1 MYVKA
6 IVPQLNVKYVGDC
19 ALLRLL
25 LNYVANQFHQLISS
39 QLMVFQDWLFV
50 DLLTFSYLLTLNAT
64 WGCFTCT
71 VSCANCTRNYM
82 IIYVYTKQICGM
94 LMPPISQFMFLPQI
108 CRFCWNKLRTEG
120 NGLCPACRQVCHCSP
135 CRISQPWGGYY
146 SLWINILS
154 CHNSLEFSTF
164 CFAGLQ
170 REPRGFQAAD
180 HGGDGSHQ
188 GGEEAERSGS
198 SHFFE
203 RWLILDITN

>member
-1 MYVKA
+1 MFIPSRY
-6 IVPQLNVKYVGDC
+6 
-19 ALLRLL
+19 
-25 LNYVANQFHQLISS
+25 
-39 QLMVFQDWLFV
+39 
-50 DLLTFSYLLTLNAT
+50 
-64 WGCFTCT
+64 
-71 VSCANCTRNYM
+71 
-82 IIYVYTKQICGM
+82 ICWM

-170 REPRGFQAAD
+170 REPSGFQAAD

-198 SHFFE
+198 SHFFGIYFKTD
-203 RWLILDITN
+203 RLIWSSFRQRNWKSLRIENTWQM